1 MFCFAC
7 KLYLRTELNPGQYLL
22 MSVFEVLP
30 KGLTHH
36 RKKII
41 PYGFYG
47 PFYVFSQS
55 GLNQCGTNIS
65 EMKLFG
71 KNEVFEIEMCPCV

>member
-7 KLYLRTELNPGQYLL
+7 KLDLRPELNPGQYLL

-47 PFYVFSQS
+47 PF
-55 GLNQCGTNIS
+55 
-65 EMKLFG
+65 
-71 KNEVFEIEMCPCV
+71 